1 MLDELNERMRFDHVT
16 GEYDDDSGRLFRNE
30 NSILYAKVKIPA

>member
-16 GEYDDDSGRLFRNE
+16 GEYDDDSGRLFR
-30 NSILYAKVKIPA
+30 KRK